1 MSLTADM
8 TRGYENTCF
17 EKQSQNKPN
26 QSQFQGVPLGWIILL
41 MKLENQCKLFSKKK
55 MSEKPDEKVM
65 GKCCSV

>member
-26 QSQFQGVPLGWIILL
+26 SNPIKPNFRPKQTQS
-41 MKLENQCKLFSKKK
+41 
-55 MSEKPDEKVM
+55 KPISRRAAWVDYTLDEA
-65 GKCCSV
+65 GKSV